1 MADRRRWIEKLLPG
15 LMTAVL
21 LCVPHVVGRPAAVR
35 STAPPDL
42 LRAVGFS
49 SGDIGAVERGEP
61 VARLLDTDRR
71 EVAVIGAV
79 RIDAPR
85 ERLAESLRTI
95 DSLRASRTVLD
106 VGRFST
112 PPGPDDLVSLQFE
125 PYDLDVRDCRPGDCR
140 VRLSEEDIARFQRE
154 VDWRSPAWQTQSAR
168 IWRRVLGGYA
178 DAYFRKGQ
186 AGLPVFANKTE
197 PLSVADETRLLLGRS
212 SFVSG
217 IAPGI
222 SARAQQPMAV
232 QPDAHNQLLYWSKED
247 FGIRPVMRVT
257 HRTIYQPP
265 SSAGRPRPPLVISGT
280 QLYASHYLD
289 AAVSFIIAVES
300 PSPAR
305 APGFYMISVTRARTR
320 SLTGILRT
328 MVRST
333 VRGRSRDAME
343 KVLRTTKSSL
353 ERSDFETR

>member
-1 MADRRRWIEKLLPG
+1 MADRRRWVEKLLPG
-15 LMTAVL
+15 LMTAVWL
-21 LCVPHVVGRPAAVR
+21 LAPDLVGSPAAVPG
-35 STAPPDL
+35 TAPPDL
-42 LRAVGFS
+42 LRSVGFS

-71 EVAVIGAV
+71 EIAVIGAV
-79 RIDAPR
+79 RIDAAR
-85 ERLAESLRTI
+85 ERLAESFRTI
-95 DSLRASRTVLD
+95 DSLRASQMVLD
-106 VGRFST
+106 AGTISV
-112 PPGPDDLVSLQFE
+112 PPRPDDLASLSFE
-125 PYDLDVRDCRPGDCR
+125 EYDLDVRDCRPGDCR
-140 VRLSEEDIARFQRE
+140 VRLSAEDIVRFQRE

-168 IWRRVLGGYA
+168 IWRQVLGGYT
-178 DAYFRKGQ
+178 DAYFRKGP

-197 PLSVADETRLLLGRS
+197 PLSVADETRLLLGQS

-222 SARAQQPMAV
+222 IARAQQPMAV

-257 HRTIYQPP
+257 HRAIYQPP
-265 SSAGRPRPPLVISGT
+265 PSAARPRPPLVISGT

-353 ERSDFETR
+353 ERSDFKTR